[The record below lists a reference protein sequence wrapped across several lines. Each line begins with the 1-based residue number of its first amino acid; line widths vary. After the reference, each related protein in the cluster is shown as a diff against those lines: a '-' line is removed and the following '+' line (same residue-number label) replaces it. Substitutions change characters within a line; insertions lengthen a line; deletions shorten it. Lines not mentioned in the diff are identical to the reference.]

1 MHINFFS
8 ATAVMVGYVIGIGM
22 FGLPFIVAKAGL
34 VAFFI
39 FLIFFGVIQYFI
51 HLIYANLIV
60 VTKSFHRMPGY
71 ARIYLGKTGERIVFV
86 AKMVGNFGA
95 LLAYII
101 ITGVFAHELFGSLIG
116 GSEFLYGSL
125 LFIIGAIIVFFG
137 IDMVARAELFMSLLL
152 FVVVILVAWKG
163 KDVVSAVNYSF
174 LDWKYFLATYG
185 VMLMALD
192 GNSAVP
198 IATKILKKDPQ
209 LTKKA
214 IRWGGSI
221 IPIIIILIFTLTI
234 VGISGSNTTS
244 DALVG
249 VRAVLDDGVIFFSL
263 IFGLLTMTTSFLLVS
278 ESVKETLWWDFGVN
292 KYKAWALAVCT
303 PYLFYVFGI
312 RNLTKVIGFAGG
324 VAGGLS
330 AIMLIL
336 IFIKLKKD
344 SKKMVMFKYKPHNFL
359 LYILIGLFV
368 CGISYELFIFFTT

>member
-1 MHINFFS
+1 MHINFLS
-8 ATAVMVGYVIGIGM
+8 AAAVMVGYVIGIGM

-34 VAFFI
+34 LAFFV
-39 FLIFFGVIQYFI
+39 FLIIFGFIQYFI

-71 ARIYLGKTGERIVFV
+71 ARIYLGKAGELIVFV
-86 AKMVGNFGA
+86 AKMTGNFGA

-101 ITGVFAHELFGSLIG
+101 ITGVFAHELLGPVIG
-116 GSEFLYGSL
+116 GSEFLYGSI
-125 LFIIGAIIVFFG
+125 LFIVGAVIVFFG
-137 IDMVARAELFMSLLL
+137 INMIARAELLMSLFLFIIVLL
-152 FVVVILVAWKG
+152 IAFKG
-163 KDVVSAVNYSF
+163 KDVVTAVNYDF
-174 LDWKYFLATYG
+174 LNWKYFLATYG

-198 IATKILKKDPQ
+198 IATKILKKDPE

-214 IRWGGSI
+214 IKWGGSI
-221 IPIIIILIFTLTI
+221 IPITIILIFTLTI
-234 VGISGSNTTS
+234 VGISGSGTTS

-263 IFGLLTMTTSFLLVS
+263 IFGILTMTTSFLLVS

-292 KYKAWALAVCT
+292 KHIAWVLAVCT

-336 IFIKLKKD
+336 IFSKLRKDDKKV
-344 SKKMVMFKYKPHNFL
+344 VMFKYKPSNVVLFFL
-359 LYILIGLFV
+359 ITLFV
-368 CGISYELFIFFTT
+368 CGISYELFNFFTT